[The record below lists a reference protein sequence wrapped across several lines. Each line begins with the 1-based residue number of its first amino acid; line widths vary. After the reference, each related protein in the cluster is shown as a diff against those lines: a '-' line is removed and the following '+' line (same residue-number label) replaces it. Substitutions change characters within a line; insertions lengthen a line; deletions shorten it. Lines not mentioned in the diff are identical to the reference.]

1 MFAQTEIS
9 GWNPRIR
16 RFTPLFRQISDNF
29 LRDLPSLGDLISDI
43 SEIYPRSQ
51 ESETAMVNSVWTKEA
66 NEFLISE
73 VAIGHPVRI
82 CNYAKIGHGQK
93 NAFWDG
99 VAAALK
105 ERTETFLGNSF
116 PSGKTC
122 NTQFDKLL
130 TIQKGN
136 KKNHKWKSGGTEDI
150 CEIASGLE
158 EILAEMEE
166 EADHTDLDREAKEG
180 VVALSAAQDLE
191 LSKGRVTPETNKKLV
206 IRATPDGEPVKQK
219 DTLDSMLIKVL
230 EDTSVDKD
238 RKHSLEDRKMML
250 REEEFRESKRVRTEA
265 AEEVRQ
271 EARDDALRR
280 DEMSDT
286 ILKIAM
292 ESIAK
297 K

>member
-1 MFAQTEIS
+1 M
-9 GWNPRIR
+9 
-16 RFTPLFRQISDNF
+16 
-29 LRDLPSLGDLISDI
+29 ISDI

-51 ESETAMVNSVWTKEA
+51 ESETAMVNTVWTKDA

-122 NTQFDKLL
+122 NIQFDKLI

-136 KKNHKWKSGGTEDI
+136 KKNHKWKSGGTEDVG
-150 CEIASGLE
+150 EIASGLE

-166 EADHTDLDREAKEG
+166 EADHADLDREAEEG

-191 LSKGRVTPETNKKLV
+191 LSKGRVTPKTNKKLV

-230 EDTSVDKD
+230 AKKADEDNSVDRD
-238 RKHSLEDRKMML
+238 RKHSLEDRKMLL
-250 REEEFRESKRVRTEA
+250 REEKFQESKRARTEA
-265 AEEVRQ
+265 AEEAREIRREAAEEARLIRQ

-280 DEMSDT
+280 DEMSNA